1 MANGLARSAP
11 GADGEAARRKVREQ
25 REASARKAR
34 AAAIAV
40 APGARPR
47 RIPLTIY
54 EHAPLRTSLGLI
66 AASPFSLLIAGLEY
80 VAERVA
86 YWDPVLRRNI
96 IYWRHPLSWIA
107 VPIWMAFLMLA
118 LIVIIPLHGGIPRLS
133 KSL

>member
-1 MANGLARSAP
+1 MANGLARRPP

-25 REASARKAR
+25 REASARRAR

-47 RIPLTIY
+47 RIPLNIF
-54 EHAPLRTSLGLI
+54 EHASPRLGLKLLM
-66 AASPFSLLIAGLEY
+66 ASPLSLLIAGLEY

-86 YWDPVLRRNI
+86 YWDPVLRRNV
-96 IYWRHPLSWIA
+96 IYWRHPLSWFA